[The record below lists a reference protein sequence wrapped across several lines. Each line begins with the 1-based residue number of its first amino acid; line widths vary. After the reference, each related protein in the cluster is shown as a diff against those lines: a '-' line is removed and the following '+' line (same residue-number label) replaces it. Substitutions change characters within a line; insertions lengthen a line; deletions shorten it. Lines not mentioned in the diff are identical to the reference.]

1 MRPRDSELLPL
12 LLSRPD
18 LAPAAVLEANSYL
31 SGVGAFNLRLFYT
44 AAMLLQQTYRSKLD
58 ELLGQ
63 RQPLPDLFGEK
74 LAITAIGSSET
85 RLREL
90 GERHKAL
97 IGVRANWV
105 GTYHHGAKRLI
116 KRVQILSSPT
126 SHIISLKV
134 YGATF
139 FRFDACMAVSFSH

>member
-1 MRPRDSELLPL
+1 
-12 LLSRPD
+12 
-18 LAPAAVLEANSYL
+18 
-31 SGVGAFNLRLFYT
+31 
-44 AAMLLQQTYRSKLD
+44 MLLQQTYRSKLD

-139 FRFDACMAVSFSH
+139 FRFDAYMPLPFGMGIKSVYQFSPKGFIRLASMPRALGDQTLRSLHPIKIAQ